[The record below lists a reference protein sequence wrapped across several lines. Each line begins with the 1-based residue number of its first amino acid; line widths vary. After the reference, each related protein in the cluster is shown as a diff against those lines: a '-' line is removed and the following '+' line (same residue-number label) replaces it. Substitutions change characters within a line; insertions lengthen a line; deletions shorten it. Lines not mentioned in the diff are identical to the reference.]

1 MGLGFFIELR
11 EFTLWVEPGLALF
24 VLYIV
29 LRLGS
34 GLSCDWL
41 FLCPLF
47 FSSSI
52 DMAPKVSFR
61 NTLCLR
67 SVGGDK
73 ILPVLETIPFLE
85 GRKEDTCLSEASD
98 CTWTFRSAFFSLSE
112 ITISSMFDIYG
123 DLGDLW
129 PLEPSEISLLDL
141 FPL

>member
-11 EFTLWVEPGLALF
+11 EFTLWVEPGLVLF

-34 GLSCDWL
+34 GFSCDWL

-67 SVGGDK
+67 SVDGDK